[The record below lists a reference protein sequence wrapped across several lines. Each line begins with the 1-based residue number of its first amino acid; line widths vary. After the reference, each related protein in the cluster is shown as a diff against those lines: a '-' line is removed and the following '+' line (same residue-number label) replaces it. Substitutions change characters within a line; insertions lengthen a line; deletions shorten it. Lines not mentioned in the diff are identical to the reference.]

1 MHSIFSLRM
10 AFHMFIN
17 MIITGLENP
26 QAVAVSAP
34 GNVSF
39 LIIKRSAFSRRKKK
53 CANCKLFWIG
63 QLLIVSWIGGPSH
76 FECQPYWLYLIT
88 PHSMFVYGGNESLT
102 NHGIPPGGRRAARAA
117 DVMTPRLRGRG
128 LLFANF
134 VSRYIKCYEAEADTG
149 LLDRMVSLHHS
160 IFSFPAIT
168 CFLAAKSLQ
177 PICWLCEG
185 VGLSTRWG

>member
-1 MHSIFSLRM
+1 MYACECPFSLDLQKATNSMWIRGCTAFFPLRM

-26 QAVAVSAP
+26 QAVAVAAP

-39 LIIKRSAFSRRKKK
+39 LIIKRSAFSRRKK

-102 NHGIPPGGRRAARAA
+102 NHG
-117 DVMTPRLRGRG
+117 TPRGKGWLHGWRMWGFTSER
-128 LLFANF
+128 
-134 VSRYIKCYEAEADTG
+134 TG
-149 LLDRMVSLHHS
+149 ASL
-160 IFSFPAIT
+160 
-168 CFLAAKSLQ
+168 C
-177 PICWLCEG
+177 
-185 VGLSTRWG
+185 